1 MTPRSVPH
9 DSDFKMCPS
18 AFLPNSPPIDNPKTT
33 RAQGQRGKV
42 KGPQEFTALFQA
54 RTHKPLIFQ
63 AGRERSLKGT
73 EGRSERQA
81 SGSSK
86 LFSTHR
92 SLNGKRI
99 HARKSRES
107 SSNLAHPVSG
117 GANGGPE
124 NCHLPR
130 SQSNRYQ
137 HPGTRADIRTKPALS
152 PPSQQVEMGHRQ
164 SRASLNPKGFST
176 RLEIS

>member
-1 MTPRSVPH
+1 MCVKLMTPRSVPH

-107 SSNLAHPVSG
+107 SSNLAHPVSEEQTEAQRTVTCPG
-117 GANGGPE
+117 HKATGTSIQAPE
-124 NCHLPR
+124 QT
-130 SQSNRYQ
+130 SAQSLHSAR
-137 HPGTRADIRTKPALS
+137 
-152 PPSQQVEMGHRQ
+152 
-164 SRASLNPKGFST
+164 RASKWKWAIGNPGPV
-176 RLEIS
+176 